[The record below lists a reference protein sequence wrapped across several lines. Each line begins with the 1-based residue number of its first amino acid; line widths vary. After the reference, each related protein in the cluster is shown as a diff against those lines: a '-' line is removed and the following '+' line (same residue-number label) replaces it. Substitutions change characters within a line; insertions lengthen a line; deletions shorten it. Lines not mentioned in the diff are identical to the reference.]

1 MPQKNHPALSVLLW
15 TFLTALAAAVCYYSL
30 GHYDHNDHM
39 YAVAPVLAQN
49 LRPYSDFAFV
59 QTPLS
64 LLTYAWIFKLTGAV
78 PFYAALRIFSLLL
91 NLAIV
96 GIGIFLARRHA
107 VQKNF
112 ATLVFAGL
120 YLWFHQSELIGA
132 EIGNYTL
139 ALVLMALALTAYD
152 CWRGLSWSAAV
163 VGLLTGLSLSAKMS
177 SIFIVAAFGL
187 LYLLAAGSWRERLER
202 SALYGAGAV
211 LGCLP
216 IFYYLLADPG
226 WFLFDN
232 IHFHYLS
239 NIYRGLAPIGAGAG
253 LAAFSIGSGA
263 FAIGLLL
270 TVSVALWLAFRITLK
285 LWPAGRQIL
294 NLTPFEKDT
303 LVFAAAAI
311 IGAVTPGVIF
321 QQYMA
326 APAFAIFLFLALFL
340 DRLSGRLPL
349 EKARRLYT
357 IAVAI
362 IALLGAWRMYDLVSQ
377 TAQRQADGAYGIA
390 AVAKTRAELAG
401 DIAAMNPGCHGD
413 LVTALAVPGI
423 GAGAN
428 LAPVDSTGAFAMRL
442 DYIFVDNAPGFRRIS
457 DVGRWLTPRSLIL
470 TGLYDDASYEPRSDF
485 QAMME
490 TYAARH
496 HFIRI
501 PLKPY
506 MYRTIIL
513 YAPAACGH
521 AGS

>member
-1 MPQKNHPALSVLLW
+1 MPQKNHSVLSILLW
-15 TFLTALAAAVCYYSL
+15 GFLAALAVALCYFSL

-39 YAVAPVLAQN
+39 YAVAPVLAQS

-64 LLTYAWIFKLTGAV
+64 LLTYAGIYKLTGAV
-78 PFYAALRIFSLLL
+78 PFYAALRMFSLAL

-107 VQKNF
+107 VGKNF

-132 EIGNYTL
+132 EIGNYSL
-139 ALVLMALALTAYD
+139 ALVLMALALTAHD
-152 CWRGLSWSAAV
+152 RWRGLLWGALV
-163 VGLLTGLSLSAKMS
+163 VGILTGLSLSAKMS

-187 LYLLAAGSWRERLER
+187 LFLQSAGSWRERLKR
-202 SALYGAGAV
+202 TGLYGVGAV

-216 IFYYLLADPG
+216 IIYYLLADPS

-270 TVSVALWLAFRITLK
+270 TVSVILWLAFRITLR

-294 NLTPFEKDT
+294 TVTQFEKET
-303 LVFAAAAI
+303 LIFAAAAI

-326 APAFAIFLFLALFL
+326 APAFALFLFLALFL
-340 DRLSGRLPL
+340 DRLSGNLAPEKSLRL
-349 EKARRLYT
+349 RT
-357 IAVAI
+357 VAVVTLL
-362 IALLGAWRMYDLVSQ
+362 LLGTWRIYDLVSQ
-377 TAQRQADGAYGIA
+377 TAQRQADGAYGIT
-390 AVAKTRAELAG
+390 AVASTRAEMAS
-401 DIAAMNPGCHGD
+401 DIAAMPPGCHGD
-413 LVTALAVPGI
+413 LVTALAVPAI

-428 LAPVDSTGAFAMRL
+428 LAPIDSTGAFAMRL
-442 DYIFVDNAPGFRRIS
+442 DYIFADNAPGYRRIS
-457 DVGRWLTPRSLIL
+457 DVGRWLTPHSLIL

-485 QAMME
+485 QNVMVA
-490 TYAARH
+490 YATQH

-501 PLKPY
+501 ALKPY
-506 MYRTIIL
+506 MYRTIVL
-513 YAPAACGH
+513 YVPAACGR